1 MTPEFWAEAEA
12 KNKRFRKWVFV
23 TFLLWWPPVAAGIG
37 ALMALNALLLPRHAD
52 TDMLL
57 LVGGCVFIGFG
68 LIAAVIHYVR
78 RFMIRLGKDQL

>member
-1 MTPEFWAEAEA
+1 MTLEFWAKAEA
-12 KNKRFRKWVFV
+12 KNRRFRRCAFL
-23 TFLLWWPPVAAGIG
+23 TFLLWFPPVAAGIG

-78 RFMIRLGKDQL
+78 RLMIRLGKDQL